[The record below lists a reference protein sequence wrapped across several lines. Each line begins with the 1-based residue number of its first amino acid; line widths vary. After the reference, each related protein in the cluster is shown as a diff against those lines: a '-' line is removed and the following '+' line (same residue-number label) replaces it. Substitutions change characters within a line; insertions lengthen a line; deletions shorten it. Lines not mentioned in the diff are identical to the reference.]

1 MQFSSNE
8 PNTTTTKKRRRSL
21 SKVTIDFKNI
31 LELVLDFAVNLRLHA
46 FALNFLFIASPSL
59 VKTKKIILDFRK

>member
-1 MQFSSNE
+1 MNQIQQQQE
-8 PNTTTTKKRRRSL
+8 KRRRSL

-31 LELVLDFAVNLRLHA
+31 LELALDFAVNLRLHA

-59 VKTKKIILDFRK
+59 VKTKKNNFRF

>member
-1 MQFSSNE
+1 MNQIQQQQE
-8 PNTTTTKKRRRSL
+8 KRRRSL

-59 VKTKKIILDFRK
+59 VKTKNNFRF